1 MKRRNLHNG
10 LQSQLIYNAIVL
22 GNSST
27 ALTQGPLWRSQP
39 RHALTLPGGA
49 ARLAVQYRSNHI
61 YFYPEHRDH
70 DPGHNGKDGFGD
82 VFPANTPYFV
92 ISQGSSGSDRP
103 FMEAFAAT
111 LAAFRPDTKTRLRKN
126 GLITPTLQMLFRRTS
141 KLVENESDYFKGKA
155 HPTVFKSENIDLTK
169 MVKRAHALRAE
180 NSLGS
185 HQRDRRNGGVS
196 R

>member
-27 ALTQGPLWRSQP
+27 ALTQGPLEKST
-39 RHALTLPGGA
+39 RHASPYQVELHDLQCSIAPT
-49 ARLAVQYRSNHI
+49 HI
-61 YFYPEHRDH
+61 LYPEHRDH

-111 LAAFRPDTKTRLRKN
+111 PQ
-126 GLITPTLQMLFRRTS
+126 P
-141 KLVENESDYFKGKA
+141 
-155 HPTVFKSENIDLTK
+155 
-169 MVKRAHALRAE
+169 
-180 NSLGS
+180 
-185 HQRDRRNGGVS
+185 
-196 R
+196 